1 MEIKWGKKAQK
12 KKSVYF
18 YYLVSTFKT
27 SAMVALGK
35 MENPLTNKIQIN
47 LEQASYYVDLLDMLQ
62 SKAKGNMSQYE
73 EQMLINTVSELKME
87 IIKQKPLQNIDDQK
101 SENLTDGLLGGE

>member
-1 MEIKWGKKAQK
+1 MGQESLKKEERL
-12 KKSVYF
+12 F
-18 YYLVSTFKT
+18 LYLVNTFKT

-35 MENPLTNKIQIN
+35 MENPMTNEIQIN

-87 IIKQKPLQNIDDQK
+87 IIKQKPLQNVDDQK
-101 SENLTDGLLGGE
+101 SKNLTDGLLGGG

>member
-1 MEIKWGKKAQK
+1 MGQESLKKEERL
-12 KKSVYF
+12 F
-18 YYLVSTFKT
+18 LYLVSTFKT
-27 SAMVALGK
+27 SVMVALGK
-35 MENPLTNKIQIN
+35 MENPMTNEIQIN

-87 IIKQKPLQNIDDQK
+87 IIKQKPLQKVDDQK
-101 SENLTDGLLGGE
+101 SENLTDDLLGEE

>member
-1 MEIKWGKKAQK
+1 
-12 KKSVYF
+12 
-18 YYLVSTFKT
+18 
-27 SAMVALGK
+27 MVALGK

-73 EQMLINTVSELKME
+73 EQMLINIVSELKME
-87 IIKQKPLQNIDDQK
+87 IIKQKPLQNVDDQK
-101 SENLTDGLLGGE
+101 SENLTNGLLGGE

>member
-1 MEIKWGKKAQK
+1 MGQENLKKEERL
-12 KKSVYF
+12 F
-18 YYLVSTFKT
+18 LYLVSTFKT

-35 MENPLTNKIQIN
+35 MENPMTNKTQIN

-62 SKAKGNMSQYE
+62 SKARGNMSQYE

-87 IIKQKPLQNIDDQK
+87 IIKQKPLQKVDDQK
-101 SENLTDGLLGGE
+101 SKNLKDSLLGEE

>member
-1 MEIKWGKKAQK
+1 MGQESLKKQERL
-12 KKSVYF
+12 F
-18 YYLVSTFKT
+18 LYLVSTFKT

-35 MENPLTNKIQIN
+35 MENPMTNKIQIN

-73 EQMLINTVSELKME
+73 EQMLINTVSELNME
-87 IIKQKPLQNIDDQK
+87 IIKQKSLQKVDDQK
-101 SENLTDGLLGGE
+101 SKNPTDDLLRGEQ

>member
-1 MEIKWGKKAQK
+1 MGQESLKKEERLFLY
-12 KKSVYF
+12 V
-18 YYLVSTFKT
+18 VSTFKT

-35 MENPLTNKIQIN
+35 MENPMTNKIQIN

-73 EQMLINTVSELKME
+73 EQMLINTVSELNME
-87 IIKQKPLQNIDDQK
+87 IIKQKPLQKVDDQEGK
-101 SENLTDGLLGGE
+101 NPTDGLLGGE

>member
-1 MEIKWGKKAQK
+1 MGQESLKKEERL
-12 KKSVYF
+12 F
-18 YYLVSTFKT
+18 LYLVNTFKT

-35 MENPLTNKIQIN
+35 TEIPMTNKLHIN
-47 LEQASYYVDLLDMLQ
+47 LKQASYYVDLLDMLQ

-73 EQMLINTVSELKME
+73 EQMLINTVSKLKMQ
-87 IIKQKPLQNIDDQK
+87 IIKQKPLQKVDDQK

>member
-1 MEIKWGKKAQK
+1 MVQESLKKEERL
-12 KKSVYF
+12 F
-18 YYLVSTFKT
+18 LYLVNTFKT

-35 MENPLTNKIQIN
+35 MKNPMTNELQIN
-47 LEQASYYVDLLDMLQ
+47 LKQASYYVDLLNMLQ
-62 SKAKGNMSQYE
+62 SKTKGNMSQYE

-87 IIKQKPLQNIDDQK
+87 IIKQKPLQNVDDQK

>member
-1 MEIKWGKKAQK
+1 
-12 KKSVYF
+12 
-18 YYLVSTFKT
+18 
-27 SAMVALGK
+27 MVALGK
-35 MENPLTNKIQIN
+35 MENPMTKKLHIN
-47 LEQASYYVDLLDMLQ
+47 LKQASYYVDLLDMLQ

-87 IIKQKPLQNIDDQK
+87 IIKQKPLQNVDDQK

>member
-1 MEIKWGKKAQK
+1 MGQESLKKEERL
-12 KKSVYF
+12 F
-18 YYLVSTFKT
+18 LYLVNTFKT

-35 MENPLTNKIQIN
+35 TENPMTNKLHIN
-47 LEQASYYVDLLDMLQ
+47 LKQASYYVDLLDMLQ

-87 IIKQKPLQNIDDQK
+87 IIKQRPLQNVDDQK
-101 SENLTDGLLGGE
+101 SESLTDGLLGGE

>member
-1 MEIKWGKKAQK
+1 MGQESLKKQERL
-12 KKSVYF
+12 F
-18 YYLVSTFKT
+18 LYLVSTFKT

-35 MENPLTNKIQIN
+35 MENPMTNKTQIN

-62 SKAKGNMSQYE
+62 SKARGNMSQYE

-87 IIKQKPLQNIDDQK
+87 IIKQKPLQKVDDQK
-101 SENLTDGLLGGE
+101 SKNLKDSLLGEE

>member
-1 MEIKWGKKAQK
+1 MGQESLKKEERL
-12 KKSVYF
+12 F
-18 YYLVSTFKT
+18 LYLVNTFKI

-35 MENPLTNKIQIN
+35 MENPMTNELQIN

-87 IIKQKPLQNIDDQK
+87 IIKQKPLQNVDDQK
-101 SENLTDGLLGGE
+101 SENLTSGLLGGE

>member
-1 MEIKWGKKAQK
+1 MGHERLKKDDRLFLYI
-12 KKSVYF
+12 VN
-18 YYLVSTFKT
+18 TFKT
-27 SAMVALGK
+27 ISMVALGK
-35 MENPLTNKIQIN
+35 MENPMTNKLQIN
-47 LEQASYYVDLLDMLQ
+47 LKQASYYVDLLDMLQ

-87 IIKQKPLQNIDDQK
+87 IIKQKPLQNVDDQK

>member
-1 MEIKWGKKAQK
+1 MGQESLKKEERL
-12 KKSVYF
+12 F
-18 YYLVSTFKT
+18 LYLVNTFKT

-35 MENPLTNKIQIN
+35 MEHPMINELQIN
-47 LEQASYYVDLLDMLQ
+47 SEQASYYVDLLDMLQ

-73 EQMLINTVSELKME
+73 EQMLINTVSELNME
-87 IIKQKPLQNIDDQK
+87 IIKQKPLQNVDDQI